1 MSSCQFS
8 PSVATPQVVEEVKK
22 VPKSKTWFLGGRM
35 AKAKAKGGA
44 KGRRRST
51 LTQAALE
58 AKANAASEVTK
69 EQQPVVKRE
78 PKPAD
83 PLVFLGSE
91 DIVLDAD
98 KFELKSPSVSSAG
111 LDRLRSRVS
120 SGLGAVS
127 GIMAKLGGG
136 LATTTEPEKEPTST
150 KEAVKEAERKPEG
163 DETKKKDAKKFP
175 ELGPVIATDEV
186 VEYSDKVSRV
196 PKIWVILPS
205 KRYHYNNAIG
215 TISG

>member
-1 MSSCQFS
+1 MSRCKLSLSF
-8 PSVATPQVVEEVKK
+8 ATPQVVEEVKK

-35 AKAKAKGGA
+35 AKAKAKGG

-58 AKANAASEVTK
+58 AKASAAASEVTK
-69 EQQPVVKRE
+69 EQQAVVKRE

-91 DIVLDAD
+91 NIVLDAD

-111 LDRLRSRVS
+111 LDRLRSRLS
-120 SGLGAVS
+120 CGLGAVS

-136 LATTTEPEKEPTST
+136 LASTAEPEKEST
-150 KEAVKEAERKPEG
+150 ATKTVKEGDKKAEG
-163 DETKKKDAKKFP
+163 DEAKKDAKKFP

-186 VEYSDKVSRV
+186 VEYSDKVSYSSL
-196 PKIWVILPS
+196 VISAEIQL
-205 KRYHYNNAIG
+205 
-215 TISG
+215 IS

>member
-1 MSSCQFS
+1 
-8 PSVATPQVVEEVKK
+8 
-22 VPKSKTWFLGGRM
+22 M

-98 KFELKSPSVSSAG
+98 RFELKSPSVSSAG
-111 LDRLRSRVS
+111 LDRLRSRLS
-120 SGLGAVS
+120 TGLGAVS

-136 LATTTEPEKEPTST
+136 LATTTEPVKEPTST
-150 KEAVKEAERKPEG
+150 KAVKEGEG
-163 DETKKKDAKKFP
+163 DETNKEKDGKKFP

-186 VEYSDKVSRV
+186 VEYSDKVSLR
-196 PKIWVILPS
+196 PLANS
-205 KRYHYNNAIG
+205 A
-215 TISG
+215 

>member
-1 MSSCQFS
+1 MSRCTLSLSF
-8 PSVATPQVVEEVKK
+8 ATPQVVEEVKK

-35 AKAKAKGGA
+35 AKAKAKGGGG
-44 KGRRRST
+44 KGRRRSA
-51 LTQAALE
+51 LTQALEAE
-58 AKANAASEVTK
+58 AKAATSEATK
-69 EQQPVVKRE
+69 EHQAVVKRE

-111 LDRLRSRVS
+111 LDRLRSRLS

-136 LATTTEPEKEPTST
+136 LATTTEPEKESTPT
-150 KEAVKEAERKPEG
+150 KAVEKADG
-163 DETKKKDAKKFP
+163 DETKKEKDAKKFP

-186 VEYSDKVSRV
+186 VEYSDKVC
-196 PKIWVILPS
+196 
-205 KRYHYNNAIG
+205 
-215 TISG
+215 

>member
-1 MSSCQFS
+1 MSLSF
-8 PSVATPQVVEEVKK
+8 ATPQVVEEVKK

-35 AKAKAKGGA
+35 AKAKAKGG

-58 AKANAASEVTK
+58 AKASAAASEVTK
-69 EQQPVVKRE
+69 EQQAVVKRE

-91 DIVLDAD
+91 NIVLDAD

-111 LDRLRSRVS
+111 LDRLRSRLS
-120 SGLGAVS
+120 CGLGAVS

-136 LATTTEPEKEPTST
+136 LATTTATEPEKEST
-150 KEAVKEAERKPEG
+150 ATEAVKEGERKPEG
-163 DETKKKDAKKFP
+163 DETKMKDAKKFP

-186 VEYSDKVSRV
+186 VEYSDKVSYSSL
-196 PKIWVILPS
+196 VISAEIQL
-205 KRYHYNNAIG
+205 
-215 TISG
+215 IS

>member
-1 MSSCQFS
+1 
-8 PSVATPQVVEEVKK
+8 
-22 VPKSKTWFLGGRM
+22 M
-35 AKAKAKGGA
+35 AKAKAKGGG

-51 LTQAALE
+51 LQHALE
-58 AKANAASEVTK
+58 EAANAASEVTK

-98 KFELKSPSVSSAG
+98 KFELKSPSVSSVAG

-120 SGLGAVS
+120 CGLGAVS

-136 LATTTEPEKEPTST
+136 LATTTEPEKESTPT
-150 KEAVKEAERKPEG
+150 KAVEKADG
-163 DETKKKDAKKFP
+163 DETKKKKDEKKFP

-186 VEYSDKVSRV
+186 VEYSDKVC
-196 PKIWVILPS
+196 
-205 KRYHYNNAIG
+205 
-215 TISG
+215 